1 MVHTTAI
8 DRKIIDAGIWLG
20 KSIIPAIMVDQ
31 DNDGSQAIA
40 VKSTPWKVRALAQL
54 KADGRLHLPDLQRGF
69 VWSPERVRTLF
80 DSLYRR
86 YPIGALLLWKP
97 SWTTPEA
104 PFETRSWDLA
114 PPSLA
119 DGRGVRETVPQIE
132 QGSIFVLD
140 GQQRLTSLFSV
151 LFSSREPGKTAREPN
166 LMVSLSSD
174 PDWARQPFHL
184 HSRDIVRRQK
194 EGLLIHA
201 DILFE
206 GVRGNDESVAI
217 SKAIG
222 DWVTVSDPRFFKA
235 LDQAN
240 RIRTAIL
247 EAEVVAYEI
256 DAEADDDSVIEI
268 FARLNQ
274 QGVRLKP
281 GDLAAARL
289 TGKMKGFRSMAKTL
303 LMQDHL
309 KGFASVEGEDEAP
322 RSGAF
327 IDTDLAVRTALF
339 LSNNVVKYREVEE
352 RTDSGKAYE
361 KISSTW
367 SDASRGLVDAVSIF
381 KNAGVPSGSW
391 IQYRYVLLPPAI
403 WYARGRER
411 RDEFWLAWAIL
422 SCLWGQ
428 YSGSA
433 ETQVQADAIQARVG
447 NIQGLLDN
455 LKNRAKRTESLI
467 PDFDDF
473 RQQIVQER
481 GVTLGLLVHLV
492 RADAASLPNGKRLGA
507 GAEPLEVHHIFPR
520 ALLNKNSSNNKT
532 FQADRL
538 GNLTIVYRSDN
549 EYMGEAPPRT
559 HLHGS
564 PEVTLHHHFIP
575 QDRSLWSVDNYE
587 RFCEERERLL
597 AEGIGTLLRSLGIEN
612 VSTPVP
618 PEIPPSS
625 ALNGL

>member
-1 MVHTTAI
+1 MAI
-8 DRKIIDAGIWLG
+8 QENG
-20 KSIIPAIMVDQ
+20 S
-31 DNDGSQAIA
+31 SQAIA
-40 VKSTPWKVRALAQL
+40 VKSTPWKVRSLAQL
-54 KADGRLHLPDLQRGF
+54 KGEKRLHLPDLQRGF

-97 SWTTPEA
+97 TWDGPEA
-104 PFETRSWDLA
+104 PFETRAWDLA
-114 PPSLA
+114 PPSPS
-119 DGRGVRETVPQIE
+119 DERGVKETVTTIE
-132 QGSIFVLD
+132 AGSIFILD

-151 LFSSREPGKTAREPN
+151 LFSSREYGKTVREPN
-166 LMVSLSSD
+166 LMVSLSND
-174 PDWARQPFHL
+174 PEWARQPFHL
-184 HSRDIVRRQK
+184 YSRDIAKRQK
-194 EGLLIHA
+194 AGLLIHA

-206 GVRGNDESVAI
+206 GVRGSDESVAI

-222 DWVTVSDPRFFKA
+222 DWVKVDNPLFFKA

-256 DAEADDDSVIEI
+256 DADADDDSVIEI

-289 TGKMKGFRSMAKTL
+289 TGKMKSFRSLAKGVLT
-303 LMQDHL
+303 QDSL
-309 KGFASVEGEDEAP
+309 KGFAAIEGEDEAP

-327 IDTDLAVRTALF
+327 VDTDLAVRTALF

-352 RTDSGKAYE
+352 RADSGKAYE
-361 KISSTW
+361 KISGSW
-367 SDASRGLVDAVSIF
+367 DAASKGLSEAVSIF
-381 KNAGVPSGSW
+381 KNAGIPSGSW

-403 WYARGRER
+403 WHARGHQRE
-411 RDEFWLAWAIL
+411 DEFWLAWTVL

-433 ETQVQADAIQARVG
+433 ETQVQADAVQARDASME
-447 NIQGLLDN
+447 GLLN
-455 LKNRAKRTESLI
+455 NVRNRAKRTESLI

-481 GVTLGLLVHLV
+481 GVTLGLLLHLI
-492 RADAASLPNGKRLGA
+492 RTDAASLPNGKLIGA
-507 GAEPLEVHHIFPR
+507 KAEPLEVHHLFPR
-520 ALLNKNSSNNKT
+520 AYLNKNSSESKT

-538 GNLTIVYRSDN
+538 GNLTIVYRADN
-549 EYMGEAPPRT
+549 EFMCDAPPGEY
-559 HLHGS
+559 LADS
-564 PEVTLHHHFIP
+564 PDETLRHHCIP
-575 QDRSLWSVDNYE
+575 LDRSLWSLNTYE
-587 RFCEERERLL
+587 EFCEERERLL
-597 AEGIGTLLRSLGIEN
+597 ADGIGALLRSLGIKDAE
-612 VSTPVP
+612 VS
-618 PEIPPSS
+618 
-625 ALNGL
+625 

>member
-1 MVHTTAI
+1 
-8 DRKIIDAGIWLG
+8 
-20 KSIIPAIMVDQ
+20 
-31 DNDGSQAIA
+31 
-40 VKSTPWKVRALAQL
+40 
-54 KADGRLHLPDLQRGF
+54 
-69 VWSPERVRTLF
+69 
-80 DSLYRR
+80 
-86 YPIGALLLWKP
+86 LLWKP
-97 SWTTPEA
+97 TWLGPEA
-104 PFETRSWDLA
+104 PFETRPWDLA
-114 PPSLA
+114 PPSAL
-119 DGRGVRETVPQIE
+119 DGRGVKETVSGIE

-151 LFSSREPGKTAREPN
+151 LFSSRESGKTAREPN
-166 LMVSLSSD
+166 LMVSLSTD

-184 HSRDIVRRQK
+184 HSRDIVKRQK

-201 DILFE
+201 DVLFE
-206 GVRGNDESVAI
+206 GIRGSGENVAI
-217 SKAIG
+217 SKAIA
-222 DWVTVSDPRFFKA
+222 DWVKVDDPRFFQA

-256 DAEADDDSVIEI
+256 DADADDDSVIEI

-289 TGKMKGFRSMAKTL
+289 TGKMKSFRSMAKTL
-303 LMQDHL
+303 LTQEAL
-309 KGFASVEGEDEAP
+309 GGFAAIEGEDEAP

-352 RTDSGKAYE
+352 RADSGKAYE
-361 KISSTW
+361 KISASW
-367 SDASRGLVDAVSIF
+367 DAASNGLSDAVSVF

-403 WYARGRER
+403 WYARGHAHK
-411 RDEFWLAWAIL
+411 DDFWLAWAIL

-433 ETQVQADAIQARVG
+433 ETQVQADAIQARDGSVS
-447 NIQGLLDN
+447 GLLDN
-455 LKNRAKRTESLI
+455 VRNRAKRTESLI

-481 GVTLGLLVHLV
+481 GVTLGLLLHLI
-492 RADAASLPNGKRLGA
+492 RTDAASLPNGKLISARS
-507 GAEPLEVHHIFPR
+507 EPLEVHHIFPR
-520 ALLNKNSSNNKT
+520 AYLNKNSSETKT

-538 GNLTIVYRSDN
+538 GNLTIAYRTDN
-549 EYMGEAPPRT
+549 EYMGDAPPDES
-559 HLHGS
+559 LAES
-564 PEVTLHHHFIP
+564 PEETLRHHFIP
-575 QDRSLWSVDNYE
+575 LDRSLWSLSNYE
-587 RFCEERERLL
+587 KFCEERERLL
-597 AEGIGTLLRSLGIEN
+597 ADGIGFLLRSLGIEDAEAR
-612 VSTPVP
+612 T
-618 PEIPPSS
+618 EQ
-625 ALNGL
+625 